1 MNIEI
6 EITDKSYR
14 RCDLDKESI
23 DRKNRNKRM
32 IYLTLLIVAIVILA
46 VLSKL
51 SLFDFC
57 QGVIISIIAS
67 LIVFIYTTVVDDS
80 LPQIKT
86 DINSINN
93 SIATLSSVE
102 QTKFQ
107 GIDNDIKSFSQ
118 DLQTNTK
125 IIEKQSDL
133 LQRVVNSNAETTT
146 LRDKYGIIQIVK
158 REEYSY
164 EFWRALLKKARAEEN
179 NQLIL
184 TGRTL
189 GRWMISK
196 IREDFIN
203 TLKALAK
210 DKKKIKFVIYKHLP
224 EGSKE
229 IKEKEDLHKM
239 LMENVFPI
247 IKEAHSSYEEAIADF
262 EIIEVDSMPYL
273 FNSIKDEII
282 VSQYFEFAGNEDGLM
297 FVLDSE
303 SPFAVR
309 YVTDLDKLLA
319 ARGEV
324 NPWLKEYYG

>member
-1 MNIEI
+1 MEK
-6 EITDKSYR
+6 DS
-14 RCDLDKESI
+14 LDK
-23 DRKNRNKRM
+23 KNRNKRI
-32 IYLTLLIVAIVILA
+32 IYLTLLIVVIVILA
-46 VLSKL
+46 VLSKPSL
-51 SLFDFC
+51 SDFC

-86 DINSINN
+86 DISSINN
-93 SIATLSSVE
+93 NITNINSVE
-102 QTKFQ
+102 KTNFQ
-107 GIDNDIKSFSQ
+107 GLNNGIKSFSQ
-118 DLQTNTK
+118 DLHTNAK
-125 IIEKQSDL
+125 IIEKHSEL
-133 LQRVVNSNAETTT
+133 LQRVVNSNAETAT
-146 LRDKYGIIQIVK
+146 LREKYGIVQVVK

-164 EFWRALLKKARAEEN
+164 EFWRALLKKARTEGN

-189 GRWMISK
+189 GRWMVSK
-196 IREDFIN
+196 IREDFIY

-210 DKKKIKFVIYKHLP
+210 NKKKIKFVIYKHLP

-239 LMENVFPI
+239 LKEQVFPI
-247 IKEAHSSYEEAIADF
+247 IIKAHSSYEEASADF
-262 EIIEVDSMPYL
+262 EVIEVDSMPYL

-282 VSQYFEFAGNEDGLM
+282 VSQYFEYAGNEDGLM

-319 ARGEV
+319 AKGTS
-324 NPWLKEYYG
+324 NTWLKEYYEMVTKSNGDNENYK